1 MEIRYAKE
9 EEIESIKEIWS
20 YCFNDT
26 ESFMKY
32 YFNDKYKSENTVVAL
47 DEGKIISSLQLNQY
61 KLLLNSKVYNTSYVV
76 GVSTLPEGR
85 GAGYMNKVMKF
96 TLNELYKKGQLV
108 SILMPIDYRL
118 YRRFGYEH
126 CYDQIEYTIN
136 TDDLKNFKSSG
147 KMIKSNLSQIDDLI
161 QIDRTFL
168 NEVNGNVL
176 KDEHYYE
183 NLFKEIQSEDGFLY
197 IHEGNEKDGYIV
209 YFLQEDKMFVREL
222 FYKNIDALKSMLKF
236 IYNHNT
242 QCKIVTISTPTIDK
256 IRFILDNPKDSDIKI
271 KPFMMGRVINVKKFI
286 EDIDIENDINSSF
299 NLLIEDKFIDENNG
313 LFKISIQN
321 KKVSVEQ
328 LDKKGAEK
336 PQEDFDIK
344 LDINTL
350 TQLSFSYIDVNEAI
364 FLNDIKDVS
373 EETLETLNCIFSKKN
388 NYINEYISVSYTHLT
403 LPTILL
409 V

>member
-373 EETLETLNCIFSKKN
+373 EETLETL
-388 NYINEYISVSYTHLT
+388 
-403 LPTILL
+403 
-409 V
+409 

>member
-108 SILMPIDYRL
+108 SILRPIDYRL

-388 NYINEYISVSYTHLT
+388 NYINEYI
-403 LPTILL
+403 
-409 V
+409 

>member
-9 EEIESIKEIWS
+9 EEIESIKDIWS

-373 EETLETLNCIFSKKN
+373 EETLETLNCIFSKK
-388 NYINEYISVSYTHLT
+388 I
-403 LPTILL
+403 TI
-409 V
+409 

>member
-161 QIDRTFL
+161 RIDRAFL

-209 YFLQEDKMFVREL
+209 YFLQEGKMFVREL

-271 KPFMMGRVINVKKFI
+271 KPFMMGRIINVKKFI
-286 EDIDIENDINSSF
+286 EDIDIEKDINSSF

-373 EETLETLNCIFSKKN
+373 EETLEILNCIFSKKN
-388 NYINEYISVSYTHLT
+388 NYINEYI
-403 LPTILL
+403 
-409 V
+409 

>member
-161 QIDRTFL
+161 RIDRTFL

-286 EDIDIENDINSSF
+286 EDIDIEKDINSSF

-373 EETLETLNCIFSKKN
+373 EETLETLN
-388 NYINEYISVSYTHLT
+388 
-403 LPTILL
+403 
-409 V
+409 

>member
-20 YCFNDT
+20 YCFNDS

-32 YFNDKYKSENTVVAL
+32 YFSDKYKSENTVVAL
-47 DEGKIISSLQLNQY
+47 DGGKIISSLQLNQY
-61 KLLLNSKVYNTSYVV
+61 KLLLNNKVYNTSYVV

-85 GAGYMNKVMKF
+85 GTGYMSKVIKF
-96 TLNELYKKGQLV
+96 TLNELYKRGQLV

-147 KMIKSNLSQIDDLI
+147 KMIKSDLSQIDELI
-161 QIDRTFL
+161 QIDRAFL

-183 NLFKEIQSEDGFLY
+183 NLFKEIQSEDGLLY

-209 YFLQEDKMFVREL
+209 YFLQGDKMFVREL
-222 FYKNIDALKSMLKF
+222 FYKNIDALKSMLRF

-242 QCKIVTISTPTIDK
+242 QCKIATISTPVIDK
-256 IRFILDNPKDSDIKI
+256 MRFILDNPKDSEIKI

-286 EDIDIENDINSSF
+286 EDMDIDKDINSSV

-313 LFKISIQN
+313 LFKISIHN
-321 KKVSVEQ
+321 RNVSVER
-328 LDKKGAEK
+328 LDEKGTEK
-336 PQEDFDIK
+336 IQEGFDIK

-350 TQLSFSYIDVNEAI
+350 TQLAFSYIDVKEAL
-364 FLNDIKDVS
+364 FLNDIKGVS
-373 EETLETLNCIFSKKN
+373 EETIEVLNCIFSKKN
-388 NYINEYISVSYTHLT
+388 NYINEYI
-403 LPTILL
+403 
-409 V
+409 

>member
-9 EEIESIKEIWS
+9 EEIESIKDIWS

-388 NYINEYISVSYTHLT
+388 NYINE
-403 LPTILL
+403 
-409 V
+409 

>member
-9 EEIESIKEIWS
+9 EEIEGIKEIWS
-20 YCFNDT
+20 YCFNDS

-32 YFNDKYKSENTVVAL
+32 YFDDKYKYENTVVAL
-47 DEGKIISSLQLNQY
+47 DEGKIVSSLQLNQY
-61 KLLLNSKVYNTSYVV
+61 KLILNNKVYNTSYVV

-85 GAGYMNKVMKF
+85 GTGYMSKVIEF

-126 CYDQIEYTIN
+126 CYDQIEYTLN
-136 TDDLKNFKSSG
+136 TDDLKKFKSSG
-147 KMIKSNLSQIDDLI
+147 KMIKADVSQIDDLI
-161 QIDRTFL
+161 QIDRAFL

-183 NLFKEIQSEDGFLY
+183 NLFKEIQCEDGFLY
-197 IHEGNEKDGYIV
+197 IHEEDEKDGYIV
-209 YFLQEDKMFVREL
+209 YFLQGDKMFVREL

-242 QCKIVTISTPTIDK
+242 QCKIATISAPIIDK
-256 IRFILDNPKDSDIKI
+256 IRFILDNPKDCEIKI

-286 EDIDIENDINSSF
+286 EDIVIDKDINGSI

-313 LFKISIQN
+313 LFKVSIKN
-321 KKVSVEQ
+321 HKIAIEKS
-328 LDKKGAEK
+328 DKKGIEES
-336 PQEDFDIK
+336 QEGFDIK
-344 LDINTL
+344 LDINAL
-350 TQLSFSYIDVNEAI
+350 TQLAFSYIDVEEAI
-364 FLNDIKDVS
+364 FLNNLDGVS
-373 EETLETLNCIFSKKN
+373 KETIEILKCIFSKKN
-388 NYINEYISVSYTHLT
+388 NYVNEYI
-403 LPTILL
+403 
-409 V
+409 

>member
-209 YFLQEDKMFVREL
+209 YFLQEDKLFVREL

-286 EDIDIENDINSSF
+286 EDIDIEKDINSSF

-313 LFKISIQN
+313 LFKIYIQN

-373 EETLETLNCIFSKKN
+373 EETLETLNCIFSKK
-388 NYINEYISVSYTHLT
+388 I
-403 LPTILL
+403 TI
-409 V
+409 

>member
-364 FLNDIKDVS
+364 FLNDIKYVS
-373 EETLETLNCIFSKKN
+373 EETLETLNCIFSK
-388 NYINEYISVSYTHLT
+388 
-403 LPTILL
+403 
-409 V
+409 

>member
-313 LFKISIQN
+313 
-321 KKVSVEQ
+321 
-328 LDKKGAEK
+328 
-336 PQEDFDIK
+336 
-344 LDINTL
+344 
-350 TQLSFSYIDVNEAI
+350 
-364 FLNDIKDVS
+364 
-373 EETLETLNCIFSKKN
+373 
-388 NYINEYISVSYTHLT
+388 
-403 LPTILL
+403 
-409 V
+409 

>member
-20 YCFNDT
+20 YCFNDA

-96 TLNELYKKGQLV
+96 TLNELYRKGQLV

-286 EDIDIENDINSSF
+286 EDIDIEKDINSSF

-388 NYINEYISVSYTHLT
+388 NYINEYI
-403 LPTILL
+403 
-409 V
+409 

>member
-147 KMIKSNLSQIDDLI
+147 KMIKSNLSQIDDFI

-388 NYINEYISVSYTHLT
+388 NYINEYI
-403 LPTILL
+403 
-409 V
+409 

>member
-161 QIDRTFL
+161 RIDRTFL

-286 EDIDIENDINSSF
+286 EDIDIEKDINSSF

-373 EETLETLNCIFSKKN
+373 EETLETLNCIFSK
-388 NYINEYISVSYTHLT
+388 
-403 LPTILL
+403 
-409 V
+409 

>member
-9 EEIESIKEIWS
+9 EEIESIKDIWS

-373 EETLETLNCIFSKKN
+373 EETLETLNCIFS
-388 NYINEYISVSYTHLT
+388 
-403 LPTILL
+403 
-409 V
+409 

>member
-20 YCFNDT
+20 YCFNDS

-32 YFNDKYKSENTVVAL
+32 YFSDKYKSENTVVAL

-61 KLLLNSKVYNTSYVV
+61 KLLLNNKVYNTSYVV

-85 GAGYMNKVMKF
+85 GTGYMSKVIKF
-96 TLNELYKKGQLV
+96 TLNELYKRGQLV

-147 KMIKSNLSQIDDLI
+147 RMIKSDLSQIDDLI
-161 QIDRTFL
+161 RIDRTFL

-209 YFLQEDKMFVREL
+209 YFLHGDKIFVREL

-242 QCKIVTISTPTIDK
+242 QCKIATISTPIIDK
-256 IRFILDNPKDSDIKI
+256 IRFILDNPKDSEIKI

-286 EDIDIENDINSSF
+286 EDIDIDKDINGSV
-299 NLLIEDKFIDENNG
+299 NLLVEDKFIDENNG
-313 LFKISIQN
+313 LFKISVQN
-321 KKVSVEQ
+321 KKVSVQ
-328 LDKKGAEK
+328 KLYKKDTEK
-336 PQEDFDIK
+336 VQEGFDIK

-350 TQLSFSYIDVNEAI
+350 TQLAFSYIDVKEAL

-373 EETLETLNCIFSKKN
+373 EETIEILNCIFFKKN
-388 NYINEYISVSYTHLT
+388 NYINEYI
-403 LPTILL
+403 
-409 V
+409 

>member
-388 NYINEYISVSYTHLT
+388 N
-403 LPTILL
+403 
-409 V
+409 

>member
-9 EEIESIKEIWS
+9 EEIESIKDIWS

-373 EETLETLNCIFSKKN
+373 EETDRK
-388 NYINEYISVSYTHLT
+388 SV
-403 LPTILL
+403 

>member
-9 EEIESIKEIWS
+9 EEIESIKDIWS

-147 KMIKSNLSQIDDLI
+147 KMIKSNFSQIDDLI

-286 EDIDIENDINSSF
+286 EDIDIEKDINSSF

-388 NYINEYISVSYTHLT
+388 NYINEYI
-403 LPTILL
+403 
-409 V
+409 

>member
-47 DEGKIISSLQLNQY
+47 DEGKSISSLQLNQY

-286 EDIDIENDINSSF
+286 EDIDIEKDINSSF

-313 LFKISIQN
+313 LFKIYIQN

-388 NYINEYISVSYTHLT
+388 NYINEYI
-403 LPTILL
+403 
-409 V
+409 

>member
-350 TQLSFSYIDVNEAI
+350 TQLSFSYIEVNEAI

-373 EETLETLNCIFSKKN
+373 EETLETL
-388 NYINEYISVSYTHLT
+388 
-403 LPTILL
+403 
-409 V
+409 

>member
-161 QIDRTFL
+161 RIDRTFL

-286 EDIDIENDINSSF
+286 EDIDIEKDINSSF

-373 EETLETLNCIFSKKN
+373 EETLETLNC
-388 NYINEYISVSYTHLT
+388 
-403 LPTILL
+403 
-409 V
+409 

>member
-271 KPFMMGRVINVKKFI
+271 KPFIMGRVINVKKFI
-286 EDIDIENDINSSF
+286 EDIDIEKDINSSF

-313 LFKISIQN
+313 LFKIYIQN

-373 EETLETLNCIFSKKN
+373 EETLETLNCIFSKK
-388 NYINEYISVSYTHLT
+388 I
-403 LPTILL
+403 TI
-409 V
+409 

>member
-1 MEIRYAKE
+1 MEIRYSKE

-388 NYINEYISVSYTHLT
+388 NYINEYI
-403 LPTILL
+403 
-409 V
+409 

>member
-32 YFNDKYKSENTVVAL
+32 YFNDKYKSENTIVAL

-85 GAGYMNKVMKF
+85 GAGYMSKVMKF

-161 QIDRTFL
+161 RIDRAFL

-209 YFLQEDKMFVREL
+209 YFLQEGKMFVREL

-271 KPFMMGRVINVKKFI
+271 KPFMMGRIINVKKFI
-286 EDIDIENDINSSF
+286 EDIDIEKDINSSF

-328 LDKKGAEK
+328 LDKKDAEK

-350 TQLSFSYIDVNEAI
+350 TQLSFSYMDVNEAI

-388 NYINEYISVSYTHLT
+388 NYINEYI
-403 LPTILL
+403 
-409 V
+409 

>member
-209 YFLQEDKMFVREL
+209 YFLQEDKLFVREL

-286 EDIDIENDINSSF
+286 EDIDIEKDINSSF

-313 LFKISIQN
+313 LFKIYIQN

-373 EETLETLNCIFSKKN
+373 EETLETLNCIFSK
-388 NYINEYISVSYTHLT
+388 
-403 LPTILL
+403 
-409 V
+409 

>member
-9 EEIESIKEIWS
+9 EEIESIKDIWS

-286 EDIDIENDINSSF
+286 EDIDIEKDINSSF

-373 EETLETLNCIFSKKN
+373 EETLETL
-388 NYINEYISVSYTHLT
+388 
-403 LPTILL
+403 
-409 V
+409 

>member
-147 KMIKSNLSQIDDLI
+147 KMIKSNFSQIDDLI

-286 EDIDIENDINSSF
+286 EDIDIEKDINSSF

-373 EETLETLNCIFSKKN
+373 EETLETLNCIFSK
-388 NYINEYISVSYTHLT
+388 
-403 LPTILL
+403 
-409 V
+409 

>member
-286 EDIDIENDINSSF
+286 EDIDIEKDINSSF

-373 EETLETLNCIFSKKN
+373 EETLETLNCIF
-388 NYINEYISVSYTHLT
+388 
-403 LPTILL
+403 
-409 V
+409 

>member
-161 QIDRTFL
+161 RIDRAFL

-209 YFLQEDKMFVREL
+209 YFLQEGKMFVREL

-286 EDIDIENDINSSF
+286 EDIDIEKDINSSF

-328 LDKKGAEK
+328 LDKKDAEK

-350 TQLSFSYIDVNEAI
+350 TQLSFSYMDVNEAI

-388 NYINEYISVSYTHLT
+388 NYINEYI
-403 LPTILL
+403 
-409 V
+409 

>member
-96 TLNELYKKGQLV
+96 TLNELYRKGQLV

-286 EDIDIENDINSSF
+286 EDIDIEKDINSSF

-388 NYINEYISVSYTHLT
+388 NYINEYI
-403 LPTILL
+403 
-409 V
+409 

>member
-9 EEIESIKEIWS
+9 EEIESVKAIWS

-32 YFNDKYKSENTVVAL
+32 YFSDKYKPKNTVVAL

-61 KLLLNSKVYNTSYVV
+61 KLLLNNKVYNTSYVV

-85 GAGYMNKVMKF
+85 GAGYMSKVIKF

-161 QIDRTFL
+161 QIDRAFL

-197 IHEGNEKDGYIV
+197 IHEGNEKDGYMV
-209 YFLQEDKMFVREL
+209 YFLQGDRMFVREL

-242 QCKIVTISTPTIDK
+242 QCKIAIISTPIIDK
-256 IRFILDNPKDSDIKI
+256 IRFILDNPKDSEIKI
-271 KPFMMGRVINVKKFI
+271 KPFMMGRVINVEKFI
-286 EDIDIENDINSSF
+286 EDIDIDSDIDSSF
-299 NLLIEDKFIDENNG
+299 NLLIEDKSIDENNG

-321 KKVSVEQ
+321 NQVVVEK

-336 PQEDFDIK
+336 LQEDFDIK

-350 TQLSFSYIDVNEAI
+350 TQLAFSYIDVNEALL
-364 FLNDIKDVS
+364 LNDIKDVS
-373 EETLETLNCIFSKKN
+373 EETIEILNCIFSKKN
-388 NYINEYISVSYTHLT
+388 NYINEYI
-403 LPTILL
+403 
-409 V
+409 

>member
-9 EEIESIKEIWS
+9 EEIESIKDIWS
-20 YCFNDT
+20 YCFNDS

-32 YFNDKYKSENTVVAL
+32 YFSDKYKSENTVVAL

-61 KLLLNSKVYNTSYVV
+61 KLLLNNKVYNTSYVV

-85 GAGYMNKVMKF
+85 GTGYMSKVIKF
-96 TLNELYKKGQLV
+96 TLNELYKRGQLV

-147 KMIKSNLSQIDDLI
+147 RMIKSDLSQIDDLI
-161 QIDRTFL
+161 RIDRTFL

-209 YFLQEDKMFVREL
+209 YFLQGDKIFVREL

-242 QCKIVTISTPTIDK
+242 QCKIATISTPIIDK
-256 IRFILDNPKDSDIKI
+256 IRFILDNPKDSEIKI

-286 EDIDIENDINSSF
+286 EDIDTDKDINGSV
-299 NLLIEDKFIDENNG
+299 NLLVEDKFIDENNG
-313 LFKISIQN
+313 LFKISVQN
-321 KKVSVEQ
+321 KKVSVQQ
-328 LDKKGAEK
+328 LYKKDTEK
-336 PQEDFDIK
+336 VQEGFDIK

-350 TQLSFSYIDVNEAI
+350 TQLAFSYIDVKEAL

-373 EETLETLNCIFSKKN
+373 EETIEILNYIFSKKN
-388 NYINEYISVSYTHLT
+388 NYINEYI
-403 LPTILL
+403 
-409 V
+409 

>member
-161 QIDRTFL
+161 RIDRTFL

-286 EDIDIENDINSSF
+286 EDIDIEKDINSSF

-328 LDKKGAEK
+328 LDKKDAEK

-350 TQLSFSYIDVNEAI
+350 TQLSFSYMDVNEAI

-388 NYINEYISVSYTHLT
+388 N
-403 LPTILL
+403 
-409 V
+409 

>member
-388 NYINEYISVSYTHLT
+388 NYIN
-403 LPTILL
+403 
-409 V
+409 

>member
-286 EDIDIENDINSSF
+286 EDIDIEKDINSSF

-313 LFKISIQN
+313 LFKIYIQN

-373 EETLETLNCIFSKKN
+373 EETLETLN
-388 NYINEYISVSYTHLT
+388 
-403 LPTILL
+403 
-409 V
+409 

>member
-373 EETLETLNCIFSKKN
+373 EETL
-388 NYINEYISVSYTHLT
+388 
-403 LPTILL
+403 
-409 V
+409 

>member
-20 YCFNDT
+20 YCFNDS

-32 YFNDKYKSENTVVAL
+32 YFSDKYKSENTVVAL
-47 DEGKIISSLQLNQY
+47 DGGKIISSLQLNQY
-61 KLLLNSKVYNTSYVV
+61 KLLLNNKVYNTSYVV

-85 GAGYMNKVMKF
+85 GTGYMSKVIKF
-96 TLNELYKKGQLV
+96 TLNELYKRGQLV

-147 KMIKSNLSQIDDLI
+147 KMIKSNLSQIDELI
-161 QIDRTFL
+161 QIDRAFL

-183 NLFKEIQSEDGFLY
+183 NLFKEIQSEDGLLY

-209 YFLQEDKMFVREL
+209 YFLQGDKMFVREL
-222 FYKNIDALKSMLKF
+222 FYKNIDALKSMLRF

-242 QCKIVTISTPTIDK
+242 QCKIATISTPVIDK
-256 IRFILDNPKDSDIKI
+256 MRFILDNPKDSEIKI

-286 EDIDIENDINSSF
+286 EDMDIDKDINSSV

-313 LFKISIQN
+313 LFKISIHN
-321 KKVSVEQ
+321 RNVSVER
-328 LDKKGAEK
+328 LDEKGTEK
-336 PQEDFDIK
+336 IQEGFDIK

-350 TQLSFSYIDVNEAI
+350 TQLAFSYIDVKEAL
-364 FLNDIKDVS
+364 FLNDIKGVS
-373 EETLETLNCIFSKKN
+373 EETIEVLNCIFSKKN
-388 NYINEYISVSYTHLT
+388 NYINEYI
-403 LPTILL
+403 
-409 V
+409 

>member
-9 EEIESIKEIWS
+9 EEIESIKDIWS

-271 KPFMMGRVINVKKFI
+271 KPFMMGRDINVKKFI
-286 EDIDIENDINSSF
+286 EDIDIEKDINSSF

-388 NYINEYISVSYTHLT
+388 NYINEYI
-403 LPTILL
+403 
-409 V
+409 

>member
-161 QIDRTFL
+161 RIDRTFL

-286 EDIDIENDINSSF
+286 EDIDIEKDINSSF

-373 EETLETLNCIFSKKN
+373 EETL
-388 NYINEYISVSYTHLT
+388 
-403 LPTILL
+403 
-409 V
+409 